1 MHLEN
6 RWPQNENPTSHSLE
20 NNRQAKLIPEIKTF
34 PTYGNPRFSE
44 LGYEIYMLA

>member
-6 RWPQNENPTSHSLE
+6 RCPQNENPTSHSLE
-20 NNRQAKLIPEIKTF
+20 NNRQAELIPELKTF
-34 PTYGNPRFSE
+34 PTYGNPRLSE